1 VVEMRKD
8 IAQFTSLAP
17 RDWQYPAFVA
27 IHDYGSD
34 VGITVRG
41 KRVRNDAKG
50 RDDPGPMAEVVM
62 TWTEWRKVVA
72 DAAAYKRNV

>member
-1 VVEMRKD
+1 MRKD
-8 IAQFTSLAP
+8 IAQFTSLHP
-17 RDWQYPAFVA
+17 HDWQYPAFVA

-62 TWTEWRKVVA
+62 SHEAWAKMLA
-72 DAAAYKRNV
+72 DAVAYKRSA